1 MSDTG
6 LAQLYQL
13 HLLDSSL
20 HEMRSRANALDVGQ
34 EEAALFRTRAAETE
48 EVRKR
53 AKDLKKEEEELEA
66 KAAALAAKKKAWN
79 KKLYDG
85 SVVSPRE
92 VANIESEIK
101 SLSEQIEA
109 SEARAMELLEILPAA
124 AAEAKKAEVELL
136 RLKRRVEEKKVIA
149 AEDLKELQAKH
160 AERSKFRA
168 PIAEKV
174 RKPLLA
180 QYEAIRKKVGVP
192 AMAIVREDGYCGACG
207 LPIPINTQERV
218 RQDIVTTCESCH
230 RILFM
235 PLGGQG

>member
-34 EEAALFRTRAAETE
+34 EETALFRKRAAETE
-48 EVRKR
+48 EVRQR
-53 AKDLKKEEEELEA
+53 AKDLKQEEADLEA
-66 KAAALAAKKKAWN
+66 KASAMAAKKKAWN

-85 SVVSPRE
+85 SVVSSKE
-92 VANIESEIK
+92 VANIEAEIK
-101 SLSEQIEA
+101 SLTEQIEA
-109 SEARAMELLEILPAA
+109 AEARAMELLEILPAA
-124 AAEAKKAEVELL
+124 TAEAKRAEVELL
-136 RLKRRVEEKKVIA
+136 KLKRRVEEKKVLA
-149 AEDLKELQAKH
+149 AEELKTLQAKH

-180 QYEAIRKKVGVP
+180 QYEAIRKKSGIP

-207 LPIPINTQERV
+207 MPIPINTQERV

-235 PLGGQG
+235 PLGGLG